1 MFTVLLKATQSRH
14 LCEILLLLTWQRKH
28 AFCMQDSS
36 AHLDT
41 REVSLHLPDLQTM
54 HAYFSSKAHI
64 LCSLLCLIIF
74 RLDASWPGMKDIQ
87 LAHASGRELSP
98 EEIETILSQATKNAL
113 HTLYPNLDV
122 QRCCIPYFSM
132 HEFEALLF
140 SDVRILGDM
149 LPLDGNKLCSIMAEY
164 GGNPEKINT
173 NRAPSIILID
183 MYNAYKKTIHG
194 CTIADS
200 IGIPRIR
207 EQCSCFETWIA
218 SLLE

>member
-1 MFTVLLKATQSRH
+1 MLSACKTHRHTWTQGRCRYICPICKRCTHTS
-14 LCEILLLLTWQRKH
+14 QAK
-28 AFCMQDSS
+28 
-36 AHLDT
+36 
-41 REVSLHLPDLQTM
+41 
-54 HAYFSSKAHI
+54 
-64 LCSLLCLIIF
+64 LIYYALFYVYYF

-122 QRCCIPYFSM
+122 QRRCIPYFSM

-183 MYNAYKKTIHG
+183 MYNAHKKTIHG